1 MHSSMPKSDEIDLRV
16 YAQVLRRHQRM
27 VLGVTGGCVL
37 LALLVNLLT
46 SPVYRTT
53 AVIEVRK
60 DPGRSPLTGEAIAA
74 DQWQSDNIAVY
85 TAAELITNRTLLR
98 DVVQSLD
105 AQGLIPPQGGLGA
118 IFHRHRARTGP
129 AGGGPLSEGAEQDLD
144 TKIDWLVSVVSIKP
158 VRDTRLVNVELE
170 HTDPIA
176 ANRIN
181 DALVNAF
188 VSYQARQRADA
199 DSVRF
204 SQLTQQM
211 AETAKRIHSLEHNLN
226 STDQAGVPV
235 LEEEARQL
243 TDAIA
248 SLNDSYVKIQTDRLA
263 AGARLSRVR
272 ELLRDSLT
280 DAGQIPVQS
289 DVIDELWRTLLARET
304 ELARAREVYREGHPK
319 IQMLTSE
326 IRSIRS
332 NIRAELTKTVAN
344 LDQEYRVLEEREK
357 SLQHAIGQREDRLR
371 QVNGKLAQQTTL
383 QADAKT
389 SRDLYDLMS
398 QRIQQDQV
406 SGAVRYPLVS
416 VVQRATLEPKPVRP
430 RKLLN
435 LVLALL
441 VGLLGG
447 AGTALLL
454 EYLRRTIRTP
464 AEAMEQLE
472 LPILGIVPK
481 HS

>member
-1 MHSSMPKSDEIDLRV
+1 MHSSMPKTDEIDLRV
-16 YAQVLRRHQRM
+16 YAQVLRRHRRM
-27 VLGVTGGCVL
+27 VLSVTGGCLL
-37 LALLVNLLT
+37 LAMLVNLLT
-46 SPVYRTT
+46 SPVYLTT

-118 IFHRHRARTGP
+118 IFHRHRARTAP

-263 AGARLSRVR
+263 AGARLGRVR

-416 VVQRATLEPKPVRP
+416 VVQRATLDPKPVRP

>member
-1 MHSSMPKSDEIDLRV
+1 MAKTDDVDLRA
-16 YAQVLRRHQRM
+16 YGLVLRRRQRLVWM
-27 VLGVTGGCVL
+27 VTGSCVL

-46 SPVYRTT
+46 RPVYRTT
-53 AVIEVRK
+53 SVIEVRK

-74 DQWQSDNIAVY
+74 DQWQSDNIAIY

-98 DVVQSLD
+98 DLVISLD
-105 AQGLIPPQGGLGA
+105 AQGLVPPQGGLKALFRPRRAHPAPQAGA
-118 IFHRHRARTGP
+118 AASSGD
-129 AGGGPLSEGAEQDLD
+129 ADQDLD
-144 TKIDWLVSVVSIKP
+144 AKIDWLVSIVSIKP

-170 HTDPIA
+170 YTDPA
-176 ANRIN
+176 GANRIN
-181 DALVNAF
+181 DALVDTF
-188 VSYQARQRADA
+188 VSYQARQRTAA
-199 DSVRF
+199 DSLRF
-204 SQLTQQM
+204 SQLSQQM
-211 AETAKRIHSLEHNLN
+211 TETAKRIHSLERNLN
-226 STDQAGVPV
+226 SADQAGVPV

-243 TDAIA
+243 TDAIG

-272 ELLRDSLT
+272 EMLRDSLT

-289 DVIDELWRTLLARET
+289 DVIDEQWRTLLARQT
-304 ELARAREVYREGHPK
+304 ELARAREVYRDGHPK

-326 IRSIRS
+326 IASIRA
-332 NIRAELTKTVAN
+332 NIRAELTKTVAS
-344 LDQEYRVLEEREK
+344 LDQEYRVLQERER
-357 SLQHAIGQREDRLR
+357 SLQSAISQREARLR
-371 QVNGKLAQQTTL
+371 LVNVRLSQQTTL
-383 QADAKT
+383 QTEAKT
-389 SRDLYDLMS
+389 TRDLYDLMS
-398 QRIQQDQV
+398 VRIQQDQV

-441 VGLLGG
+441 VGLLSG
-447 AGTALLL
+447 AATALLL
-454 EYLRRTIRTP
+454 EYLRHTIRTP
-464 AEAMEQLE
+464 NEAMEQLE

>member
-1 MHSSMPKSDEIDLRV
+1 
-16 YAQVLRRHQRM
+16 
-27 VLGVTGGCVL
+27 
-37 LALLVNLLT
+37 
-46 SPVYRTT
+46 
-53 AVIEVRK
+53 
-60 DPGRSPLTGEAIAA
+60 
-74 DQWQSDNIAVY
+74 
-85 TAAELITNRTLLR
+85 
-98 DVVQSLD
+98 
-105 AQGLIPPQGGLGA
+105 
-118 IFHRHRARTGP
+118 
-129 AGGGPLSEGAEQDLD
+129 
-144 TKIDWLVSVVSIKP
+144 
-158 VRDTRLVNVELE
+158 
-170 HTDPIA
+170 
-176 ANRIN
+176 
-181 DALVNAF
+181 
-188 VSYQARQRADA
+188 
-199 DSVRF
+199 
-204 SQLTQQM
+204 
-211 AETAKRIHSLEHNLN
+211 
-226 STDQAGVPV
+226 V

-326 IRSIRS
+326 IRSILY

-416 VVQRATLEPKPVRP
+416 VVQRATLDPKPVRP